1 MKIIVSGRIQGVGFR
16 YWLKGKFMELG
27 IDGKVWNND
36 DGTVGVEITSG
47 SEPEVKKL
55 LELLRQGPSLARVDK
70 VTILK
75 EEKE

>member
-1 MKIIVSGRIQGVGFR
+1 MKIIISGRVQGVGFR

-36 DGTVGVEITSG
+36 DGTVGVEFSAG
-47 SEPEVKKL
+47 SDPSKKL
-55 LELLRQGPSLARVDK
+55 LGMLKQGPSLARVDK

-75 EEKE
+75 E

>member
-55 LELLRQGPSLARVDK
+55 LELLRQVDCTPT
-70 VTILK
+70 VIQNPPQF
-75 EEKE
+75 E